1 MVAEGV
7 IREYRYVRNWPPL
20 HCVVL
25 KAMLRYCFLSSM
37 LPFTLLA
44 LMSRPPFPILPDA

>member
-1 MVAEGV
+1 MMTDAMELTVTPH
-7 IREYRYVRNWPPL
+7 REKIA
-20 HCVVL
+20 